1 MPIGLGTRRRRAVSL
16 DRGAGPEARHCP
28 ACGEPLFVW
37 IEDTRRVAPASD
49 GLPLSGHPRMT
60 PSHHGPQEDQ
70 LIDRCENCGL
80 ALARDSVS
88 SPDEAADALL
98 SGAERRGERVAIRA
112 DNAASLQA
120 WLGAENWAALRD
132 IKRVAPASHGLPLS
146 GHPRMTPAHNGIEP
160 TPRAASL
167 LLARRGLEVRR
178 VRHLA
183 GPGMAAMWQTLLN
196 LLTFHRDFASL
207 AAARRLRPGSGRGR
221 AAFWI
226 DAVVTVLAAVPTAI
240 LAVLLEGGA
249 VIARRG
255 GVIELEVERLPA
267 TD

>member
-1 MPIGLGTRRRRAVSL
+1 VPIGLGTRRRRAVSL
-16 DRGAGPEARHCP
+16 GQGADPAAAPCP
-28 ACGEPLFVW
+28 ACGEPFFAWL
-37 IEDTRRVAPASD
+37 ELSTERVAPASN
-49 GLPLSGHPRMT
+49 GVRLTGHPRTT
-60 PSHHGPQEDQ
+60 PSHNGPREDQ

-80 ALARDSVS
+80 AVARDSVP
-88 SPDEAADALL
+88 SPGEAAEALL
-98 SGAERRGERVAIRA
+98 EGGERRGERIALRA

-120 WLGAENWAALRD
+120 WLGAEHWAALRD
-132 IKRVAPASHGLPLS
+132 IKRVAPVGAPSH
-146 GHPRMTPAHNGIEP
+146 NEIKP

-183 GPGMAAMWQTLLN
+183 GPGMASMWQTLLN
-196 LLTFHRDFASL
+196 LLTFHRDFASQ
-207 AAARRLRPGSGRGR
+207 AASRRLRPSTGRGL

-249 VIARRG
+249 VVARRG
-255 GVIELEVERLPA
+255 GVIELEAERLPA

>member
-1 MPIGLGTRRRRAVSL
+1 VTVPIGLGTRRRRAVSL
-16 DRGAGPEARHCP
+16 GQGADPSAAPCP

-37 IEDTRRVAPASD
+37 LEISTKRV
-49 GLPLSGHPRMT
+49 R
-60 PSHHGPQEDQ
+60 EDQ

-80 ALARDSVS
+80 AVSRDSVP

-98 SGAERRGERVAIRA
+98 EGGERRGERIAVRA

-132 IKRVAPASHGLPLS
+132 INEIK
-146 GHPRMTPAHNGIEP
+146 P

-167 LLARRGLEVRR
+167 LLARHGLEVRR

-183 GPGMAAMWQTLLN
+183 GPGMASMWQTLLN
-196 LLTFHRDFASL
+196 LLTFHRDFASR
-207 AAARRLRPGSGRGR
+207 AASRRLGPSTGRGL

-249 VIARRG
+249 VLARRG
-255 GVIELEVERLPA
+255 GVIELEAERLPA
-267 TD
+267 TN